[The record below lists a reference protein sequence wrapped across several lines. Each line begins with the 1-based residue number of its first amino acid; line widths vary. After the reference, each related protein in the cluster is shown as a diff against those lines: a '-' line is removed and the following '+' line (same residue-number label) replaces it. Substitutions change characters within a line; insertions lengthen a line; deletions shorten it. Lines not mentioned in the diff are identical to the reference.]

1 MTGLFKRNLNFK
13 SFMLAYWLQT
23 VISAAVGLI
32 LFVYVFYSETGELP
46 DEITNWK
53 YIITVILLSNLLAY
67 LFKRF
72 SQHLNRFYSWRNNIT
87 LRLFWGILGK
97 YAIVLV
103 VLMVTLFIYLKLGEF
118 GGGISGFWAMHYD
131 PAVKVLLL
139 TFITVFI
146 HSIANFTLYSYNEYA
161 VGQIESL
168 RLERKHFE
176 LQFEAL
182 KSQISPHYL
191 FNCFNTI
198 SSLVYQ
204 SPVAAETFIR
214 RLVQTYQYILDTK
227 NRKLVSIA
235 EEIEFVRAYN
245 YLLKVRFENALNV
258 KIDLPD
264 DKLQTRLPPMT
275 LQMLVEN
282 AVKHNVVSDDMPLE
296 VSIAGNGA
304 QGIIVSNN
312 KNKRSLNGRSHAIGL
327 ENIRKRYQYFTATPI
342 RIVNSDK
349 FEVMLPFLYH

>member
-1 MTGLFKRNLNFK
+1 MTGLFRKNLYFK
-13 SFMLAYWLQT
+13 SYMLAYWLQT
-23 VISAAVGLI
+23 LISTAVGLI
-32 LFVYVFYSETGELP
+32 LFIYIFYSETGALP
-46 DEITNWK
+46 DEIPNWK
-53 YIITVILLSNLLAY
+53 YIIVIVLLSNLLAY
-67 LFKRF
+67 LFKKF
-72 SQHLNRFYSWRNNIT
+72 SAYLNGFYSWKNNIT

-97 YAIVLV
+97 YVITLIIF
-103 VLMVTLFIYLKLGEF
+103 LITLFVYLQLAEF
-118 GGGISGFWAMHYD
+118 DGGIRVFWKTYYD
-131 PAVKVLLL
+131 PVIKVLLL
-139 TFITVFI
+139 TFIVVFI
-146 HSIANFTLYSYNEYA
+146 HGIANFTLYSYNEYA

-168 RLERKHFE
+168 RLERKQFE

-204 SPVAAETFIR
+204 NPDAAETFIR

-227 NRKLVSIA
+227 DRQLVKIE

-258 KIDLPD
+258 KIDLPK
-264 DKLQTRLPPMT
+264 DKLQMKLPPMT

-296 VSIAGNGA
+296 VKIASDGTNS
-304 QGIIVSNN
+304 IIVSNN
-312 KNKRSLNGRSHAIGL
+312 KNKKNINGKSHAIGL
-327 ENIRKRYQYFTATPI
+327 ENIRKRYEYFTSTPI
-342 RIVNSDK
+342 EIVNNDK
-349 FEVMLPFLYH
+349 FKVTLPFLNL